1 MENLVLIDRMR
12 SMCDHVLLIGWL
24 VIF

>member
-12 SMCDHVLLIGWL
+12 SMSDHVLLIGWL